1 MADLQP
7 YFQLLHVSA
16 DVTPAELKAAFRRQ
30 ARTCHPDLHPDNP
43 SAEAEF
49 QRLSEAYDIISSA
62 LHPSS
67 QADEFIHAD
76 GSNGLTTAQALYAR
90 GTQKAAER
98 DYVGAIQDYTRAIES
113 DPEFLE
119 AYLKRCQVRFV
130 QGDDEGV
137 LAECA
142 EILGLD
148 DTVAQ
153 AYYYQGRARLQLGS
167 APAAIASY
175 SQALALDEEYAQAW
189 LHRGR
194 ARLEMQEEKLAREDL
209 SRAAQLFEAQGE
221 PDEVHRVQVILQEM
235 GRSSRPKPEVKL
247 TRKGFREQGLLQ
259 DIFTTIPEFFWN
271 PSGRLLP
278 TFARLSARRATEVGL
293 SYGGLSMLG
302 FVLAAN
308 LFPIVFSSV
317 TLAERIMLSAVPFFS
332 LVFLNQLARSL
343 TRTRGSWASDIFISG
358 ATLLPLS
365 LLMFLSGL
373 VIQFGAAGV
382 WIATFYLGCDAVL
395 MLYVGCSQVNNL
407 SEQSATLAVPT
418 LLLVTSALTYGTFT
432 IFAS

>member
-7 YFQLLHVSA
+7 YFQLLRVSA

-43 SAEAEF
+43 AAEAEF
-49 QRLSEAYDIISSA
+49 QRLSEAYDIISEA
-62 LHPSS
+62 LYPSS
-67 QADEFIHAD
+67 PVDGFIHGD
-76 GSNGLTTAQALYAR
+76 GSNGLTNAQALYAR

-98 DYVGAIQDYTRAIES
+98 DYIGAIQDYTRAIES
-113 DPEFLE
+113 DPEFLD

-175 SQALALDEEYAQAW
+175 SQAISLDEDYAQAW

-194 ARLEMQEEKLAREDL
+194 ARLEMQEETLAREDL
-209 SRAAQLFEAQGE
+209 TKAAQLFEAQGE
-221 PDEVHRVQVILQEM
+221 PDEVNRVQVILQEM
-235 GRSSRPKPEVKL
+235 GRSRRLKSEVKVQRQQL
-247 TRKGFREQGLLQ
+247 REQGLLQ
-259 DIFTTIPEFFWN
+259 DIFTTIPEFFMN
-271 PSGRLLP
+271 PSGGLLP
-278 TFARLSARRATEVGL
+278 TFGRLSARRATEVGL
-293 SYGGLSMLG
+293 SYAGLSMLG

-317 TLAERIMLSAVPFFS
+317 TLGERFILGAMPFFS
-332 LVFLNQLARSL
+332 LVFLNQLVRSL
-343 TRTRGSWASDIFISG
+343 TRARGSWASDIFISG
-358 ATLLPLS
+358 ATLLPLG

-373 VIQFGAAGV
+373 VVQFGAAGV
-382 WIATFYLGCDAVL
+382 WILAFYLGCDAVL

-407 SEQSATLAVPT
+407 SEQNATLAVPT
-418 LLLVTSALTYGTFT
+418 LLLITSALTYGTFT